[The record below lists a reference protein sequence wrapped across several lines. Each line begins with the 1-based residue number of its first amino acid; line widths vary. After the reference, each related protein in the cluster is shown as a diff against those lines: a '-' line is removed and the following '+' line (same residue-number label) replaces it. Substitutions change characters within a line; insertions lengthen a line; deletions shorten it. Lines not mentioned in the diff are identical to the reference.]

1 MATIDELDF
10 KLILDDQDFNTQV
23 KNDIKLANE
32 LNTSL
37 SKLLDIKKQ
46 IGKFSQD
53 DVNNNRNANK
63 ILVDNARA
71 QEKITREKNKTLAA
85 QQKLNA
91 QIERATRGYNQQSR
105 ILNELKGMALG
116 YLSIHGASQFMTSLI
131 RITGEFE
138 KEKTTLAAMIGD
150 MNAAEN
156 IMTRIKALAVESPF
170 QFKELTTYAKQLSAF
185 SVPAQELYDTTRM
198 LADVS
203 AGLGVGMDRIIL
215 AYGQVRSAAFLR
227 GQEVRQFT
235 EAGIPILDELA
246 KQFSELEGRAVSAGE
261 VFDKISDRLVPFEMV
276 AKIFKEMTSE
286 GGKFYNMQEIQ
297 AETLK
302 GKYDNLRDAIE
313 QTINAIGEGQSEKL
327 KGALDVARKLVQNY
341 EQTGKALV
349 ELAVAYGVYKTAL
362 IAAEVATATFSSQN
376 HKLIGSFVTIGQALS
391 KNPYAILAASLAA
404 VGFAAYKS
412 FTQLEPY
419 EKLRENVAESER
431 KYTNSLASEQAKLEK
446 LYASLRLAT
455 KGTEEYDKAKRE
467 IYTQYSGYI
476 ASLKA
481 EGENVGDLI
490 GIYDKLK
497 TKVNESVQARFKS
510 MAVSNLETEFGDQ
523 MDKIEKS
530 VNRTVN
536 SVKRSLKRELTAGE
550 EVGLRKYILGGDED
564 IMKSAEMQG
573 LNNFLKSIK
582 GFNVVEYTKTQV
594 SQIVNEYQKGKD
606 RIEAIYGETAEI
618 PSTENPFVYDMKKEA
633 KGKSPAQKALE
644 AQIKSVQKLQDAYE
658 KLLPFLDEVQMKST
672 LKNLFPEIDEAV
684 IDSLDFEAELARLA
698 DKLEEFDENAAQN
711 LRDTIGKDIAGA
723 IANSFRAV
731 EEYKK
736 MLDSWLG
743 EDFNLNGKG
752 ISLDISKIVSN
763 LNSEYAK
770 IDQKRERALDL
781 LNKAQMGDE
790 IALAKVRETLGND
803 VWEKY
808 IESGS
813 QAIDALARKEKESA
827 RKTAEE
833 RIRDLASKYVS
844 EKMTEKNINLS
855 DLDDKTVAQV
865 QAQVDRLKDLRQDV
879 IKEMQEIGD
888 FEPGTL
894 NSVDQS
900 KLDMLEKVLDMIG
913 LKINDVQED
922 LDKKLVESFVKGIN
936 AVSSFGSEIASLG
949 NAIENSGLA
958 KFGEEIS
965 SVSKG
970 ISSIVEAAQAKDT
983 IALIANIASLLITQ
997 VTNVLSAAYEQQ
1009 RALNEA
1015 SLEYAN
1021 TLKEIRRESLSGVFG
1036 TDEMALAAENA
1047 KILTEAQE
1055 RYEKVLDKFTE
1066 RKLKAHKDNGGI
1078 MFRKTSISTILSDIS
1093 EDQGW
1098 DLYLTNGQLNI
1109 DAIEAYFDAYAKRLT
1124 KRQRDLISDLIE
1136 SGREVEDAAAQQA
1149 QYLTDI
1155 YSKVADTIS
1164 SNMVDAFVESGDAAI
1179 NMGEIVSDTAKSMV
1193 SDLIKNLYILPI
1205 LKRYEDQAL
1214 AIESNTA
1221 LSSDEKTRARLE
1233 LLEGALAEITRQE
1246 DNINNT
1252 LERFSDYLNAEVGG
1266 EGTAIGEGIKGI
1278 TEDQANL
1285 LASYLNAIRADVSY
1299 SKAIWLRMD
1308 TNLQKLAD
1316 MLVSSPTLMEYQAQ
1330 IAANTYNTAVYTQA
1344 ILERLGNVI
1353 GVGDNGE
1360 AFKVVS

>member
-10 KLILDDQDFNTQV
+10 KLILDDQDFNTKV

-105 ILNELKGMALG
+105 ILNELKGVALG

-261 VFDKISDRLVPFEMV
+261 VFDKIPDRLVPFEMV

>member
-1 MATIDELDF
+1 
-10 KLILDDQDFNTQV
+10 
-23 KNDIKLANE
+23 
-32 LNTSL
+32 
-37 SKLLDIKKQ
+37 
-46 IGKFSQD
+46 
-53 DVNNNRNANK
+53 
-63 ILVDNARA
+63 
-71 QEKITREKNKTLAA
+71 
-85 QQKLNA
+85 
-91 QIERATRGYNQQSR
+91 
-105 ILNELKGMALG
+105 
-116 YLSIHGASQFMTSLI
+116 
-131 RITGEFE
+131 
-138 KEKTTLAAMIGD
+138 
-150 MNAAEN
+150 
-156 IMTRIKALAVESPF
+156 
-170 QFKELTTYAKQLSAF
+170 
-185 SVPAQELYDTTRM
+185 
-198 LADVS
+198 
-203 AGLGVGMDRIIL
+203 
-215 AYGQVRSAAFLR
+215 
-227 GQEVRQFT
+227 
-235 EAGIPILDELA
+235 
-246 KQFSELEGRAVSAGE
+246 
-261 VFDKISDRLVPFEMV
+261 
-276 AKIFKEMTSE
+276 
-286 GGKFYNMQEIQ
+286 
-297 AETLK
+297 
-302 GKYDNLRDAIE
+302 
-313 QTINAIGEGQSEKL
+313 
-327 KGALDVARKLVQNY
+327 
-341 EQTGKALV
+341 
-349 ELAVAYGVYKTAL
+349 
-362 IAAEVATATFSSQN
+362 
-376 HKLIGSFVTIGQALS
+376 
-391 KNPYAILAASLAA
+391 
-404 VGFAAYKS
+404 
-412 FTQLEPY
+412 
-419 EKLRENVAESER
+419 
-431 KYTNSLASEQAKLEK
+431 
-446 LYASLRLAT
+446 
-455 KGTEEYDKAKRE
+455 
-467 IYTQYSGYI
+467 
-476 ASLKA
+476 
-481 EGENVGDLI
+481 
-490 GIYDKLK
+490 
-497 TKVNESVQARFKS
+497 
-510 MAVSNLETEFGDQ
+510 
-523 MDKIEKS
+523 
-530 VNRTVN
+530 
-536 SVKRSLKRELTAGE
+536 
-550 EVGLRKYILGGDED
+550 
-564 IMKSAEMQG
+564 
-573 LNNFLKSIK
+573 
-582 GFNVVEYTKTQV
+582 
-594 SQIVNEYQKGKD
+594 
-606 RIEAIYGETAEI
+606 
-618 PSTENPFVYDMKKEA
+618 
-633 KGKSPAQKALE
+633 
-644 AQIKSVQKLQDAYE
+644 
-658 KLLPFLDEVQMKST
+658 
-672 LKNLFPEIDEAV
+672 
-684 IDSLDFEAELARLA
+684 
-698 DKLEEFDENAAQN
+698 
-711 LRDTIGKDIAGA
+711 
-723 IANSFRAV
+723 
-731 EEYKK
+731 

-743 EDFNLNGKG
+743 EDFNLTGKG

-770 IDQKRERALDL
+770 IDQKREKALDL

-790 IALAKVRETLGND
+790 IALAKVRETLGED

-813 QAIDALARKEKESA
+813 RAIDALARKEKESA

-1214 AIESNTA
+1214 ASDANTA
-1221 LSSDEKTRARLE
+1221 LTSDEKTEAQLG
-1233 LLEGALAEITRQE
+1233 LLDSALAEITRQE

-1252 LERFSDYLNAEVGG
+1252 LEHFSDYLNTEVGG

-1308 TNLQKLAD
+1308 SNLQRLAD

-1330 IAANTYNTAVYTQA
+1330 IAANTYDTAIATQEILSELRGVVTHDGGDGAIRVY
-1344 ILERLGNVI
+1344 
-1353 GVGDNGE
+1353 
-1360 AFKVVS
+1360 S